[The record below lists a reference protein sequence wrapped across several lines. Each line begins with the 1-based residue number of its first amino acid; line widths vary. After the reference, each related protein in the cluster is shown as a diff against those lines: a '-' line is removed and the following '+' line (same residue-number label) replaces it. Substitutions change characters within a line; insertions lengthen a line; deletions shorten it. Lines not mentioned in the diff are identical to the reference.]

1 MRQRRFFTARLDAG
15 GEIIP
20 LKKQEEIDIVALDG
34 KNILLCECKW
44 QNASI
49 GAEVLEDLMK
59 QGNLFYAEQKYF
71 YVFAKEAFSEE
82 CKKKAA
88 EVPNLGLVTFSEM
101 LNYS

>member
-1 MRQRRFFTARLDAG
+1 
-15 GEIIP
+15 
-20 LKKQEEIDIVALDG
+20 
-34 KNILLCECKW
+34 
-44 QNASI
+44 
-49 GAEVLEDLMK
+49 MK

>member
-1 MRQRRFFTARLDAG
+1 
-15 GEIIP
+15 
-20 LKKQEEIDIVALDG
+20 
-34 KNILLCECKW
+34 
-44 QNASI
+44 
-49 GAEVLEDLMK
+49 MK

-101 LNYS
+101 LNYSEVVYFKVYLRDLSCIPLFLACR